1 MTDTTDTDAGN
12 WIDWDRTV
20 CLCDSGR
27 PDYLAATIVAVDGSA
42 DLVLVYRR
50 GIGDPA
56 FTVDR
61 TCRDASHEQLGP
73 LPPQWA
79 ARARFDPL
87 PLCEPTLAGR
97 PCRSHVSV
105 PGEACVSHRGN
116 KSTP

>member
-1 MTDTTDTDAGN
+1 VTDTTDAEAGN

-27 PDYLAATIVAVDGSA
+27 PGYLAATIVAVDGSP

-79 ARARFDPL
+79 ARAAL
-87 PLCEPTLAGR
+87 TLSRCGRTTLGER
-97 PCRSHVSV
+97 PCRVYVSR
-105 PGEACVSHRGN
+105 PGEACGWHRRN
-116 KSTP
+116 KSTA